1 MATGMDIDIQTGSGM
16 EMKFEINGNGNNVVG
31 MGALTAFP
39 LTSRAY
45 QFLPAKLR
53 ALQAP
58 VF

>member
-1 MATGMDIDIQTGSGM
+1 MDIDIQTGSGM
-16 EMKFEINGNGNNVVG
+16 EMKFETNGNGNNVVG

-45 QFLPAKLR
+45 QCLPAKLR
-53 ALQAP
+53 ASQAP